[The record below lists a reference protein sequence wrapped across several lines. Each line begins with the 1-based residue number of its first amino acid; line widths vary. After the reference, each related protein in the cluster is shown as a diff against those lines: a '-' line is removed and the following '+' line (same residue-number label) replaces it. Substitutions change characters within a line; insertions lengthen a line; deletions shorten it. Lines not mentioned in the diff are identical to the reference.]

1 MPAANLPCGDNSLA
15 TSTQKNDLR
24 VIIGLGK
31 TGLSCANYFAQQN
44 IPFAITDS
52 RNTPPCLA
60 EFREKHPDIA
70 VHLGGFPPT
79 LLAQAKELIVSP
91 GVSLHEPVIAE
102 CIAKGISAI
111 GDIELFARAA
121 RAPIVGIT
129 GTNAKGTI
137 TTLVGE
143 MAKTA
148 GKDVR
153 VGGNIGI
160 PALDLLN
167 NHEPDLYVLEISS
180 FQLETTY
187 SLAAAAATI
196 LNLSPDHLDRYET
209 MREYQMAKQRIYQ
222 NCAAAIYNRD
232 DEYTWPIE
240 LDKNSLRLTFGASNP
255 GENEFGIR
263 IQNQMVWLATG
274 NELLLPTSELRIH
287 GRHNWLNTLAAL
299 AIGTAIKLPMS
310 AMLNTLK
317 GFPGLPHRC
326 QFIASKNNV
335 DWYNDSKGTNVGAT
349 IAALESLGRV
359 VKGKLILIAGGLGKN
374 ADFTLLQPAVKQYV
388 RAAILIGQDAPIIQ
402 SALKDVTQC
411 TVTNDLMAAI
421 QKAREIAQPNDAV
434 ILSPACASFD
444 MFRDFEHRGEVFTQA
459 VRELLK

>member
-1 MPAANLPCGDNSLA
+1 MAK
-15 TSTQKNDLR
+15 STTAKSDLR

-31 TGLSCANYFAQQN
+31 TGLSCANYFAQNN

-52 RNTPPCLA
+52 RTAPPCLA
-60 EFREKHPDIA
+60 EFKEKHPDVTA
-70 VHLGGFPPT
+70 HLGGFPPE
-79 LLAQAKELIVSP
+79 LLAQASELIVSP
-91 GVSLHEPVIAE
+91 GVSLHEPALAE
-102 CIAKGISAI
+102 CIAKGTPAI

-143 MAKTA
+143 MAKAA
-148 GKDVR
+148 GKDVQ

-160 PALDLLN
+160 PALELLN
-167 NHEPDLYVLEISS
+167 GKEPDLYVLEISS
-180 FQLETTY
+180 FQLETTF

-196 LNLSPDHLDRYET
+196 LNLSPDHLDRYGT
-209 MREYQMAKQRIYQ
+209 MREYQMAKQRIYH

-232 DEYTWPIE
+232 DQYTWPIE
-240 LDKNSLRLTFGASNP
+240 LNPDTLRLTFGASNP

-263 IQNQMVWLATG
+263 VQNQMVWLATG
-274 NELLLPTSELRIH
+274 DELLLPTSQLHIH

-299 AIGTAIKLPMS
+299 AIGTAIKLPIS

-326 QFIASKNNV
+326 QFIAEENNV
-335 DWYNDSKGTNVGAT
+335 AWYNDSKGTNVGAT
-349 IAALESLGRV
+349 IAALDSLGKV
-359 VKGKLILIAGGLGKN
+359 VKGKLILIAGGIGKN

-388 RAAILIGQDAPIIQ
+388 RTAILMGQDAPIIQ
-402 SALKDVTQC
+402 SAIKDATQC
-411 TVTNDLMAAI
+411 IIVNDLMTAI

-444 MFRDFEHRGEVFTQA
+444 MFRDFEHRGEVFMQA
-459 VRELLK
+459 VKELLK